1 MAKITIIDGN
11 SLLFRA
17 YFATA
22 YPGVEIMRNKEG
34 IPTNAIFA
42 FSNMI
47 NKILADLKEDERIM
61 VAFDAGKQT
70 FRKEQLE
77 SYKANRKPT
86 PEDLVTQFPI
96 ARDFLR
102 ALNIF
107 QFEEEGFEG
116 DDIAGTVAR
125 LAEKEGHKV
134 TIYTSDRDFLQLVD
148 DKVTVN
154 IIRKG
159 LSDVVPMT
167 PEMVM
172 QTYGFRPLQII
183 DYKGLRGDA
192 SDNLPGIKGIGEK
205 TAVKLIQEYD
215 NFDNII
221 AHASEIKGKVG
232 EALIADQEMGRLS
245 RDLAIIKTD
254 VPLPFNIDDTIY
266 KGYEFA
272 TISDFCQKYGLKQF
286 MSKLVQKWKIAD
298 LKEAKIDVKTVE
310 SLVAFKDEKEIGLA
324 LDYEDDN
331 YSMGLIYGVAFSN
344 KKETLYISL
353 ENLLKDKVSLDLL
366 RDKNVKKYCFDYKA
380 IKVALAKNNIEI
392 NGLYFDLLIASYLID
407 SSLKND
413 VEVVMNLYGID
424 ILSNSEALS
433 LFSAEDPEKTGK
445 IAYFSMVLYN
455 KITEDLEKISAL
467 KLYNELEIPLVDT
480 LADMEI
486 EGFPID
492 IKILDEFG
500 DEYKKKIHDLSEEIY
515 ALAGE
520 TFNLASP
527 KQIGEILYNK
537 LGLAGN
543 KKMSTSVDSLKD
555 IEDQHPIIP
564 KILEYRK
571 YFKLL
576 TTYVEGLKNHIH
588 KDGKIHAK
596 FNQALTTTGRL
607 SSSEPNLQNIS
618 VRDEEGKQIRK
629 AFYYEDENYEILSLD
644 YSQIELR
651 VLASLSNC
659 AGLKEIFLSNE
670 DIHAA
675 TAKKLFNLQGE
686 PTSLQRR
693 RAKTVNFG
701 IVYGISDWGLA
712 EQLEISPKE
721 AKEIINS
728 FYTSFPEV
736 ANFFQRIINDAMKD
750 GYVSTLLGRRRYLRE
765 LHDANYQVREAAKRA
780 AMNAPVQGTAADL
793 IKLAM
798 NKVHQALLDNGLE
811 TRMILQ
817 IHDELIFRVPKNEKD
832 KAYNLIKEIM
842 ETALNIDVPLL
853 VDGGFGRDW
862 YSAKQ
867 EIKMPELPEVETV
880 KRVLTPIVKD
890 RKIVKI
896 DILRQTIVNNQPDA
910 FVSYFENE
918 TFLDISRIGK
928 FLIFHLTND
937 KVLISHLR
945 MEGKYIEL
953 LENEENTK
961 YARVLFHLDNN
972 HKLCYD
978 DSRSFGRMIMSEEQ
992 SFLKEKEIAKLGPE
1006 PFVVKSVDEI
1016 VSKTKKVSLPIK
1028 TALLSQE
1035 IITGLGNIYV
1045 DEVLFASKIHPLTPT
1060 KLIKKKEWETI
1071 IKESQRILNEAIIAG
1086 GSTIKSYH
1094 PGKDIDGNFQTSLKA
1109 YGKNGQKCVVCHTNM
1124 RFIKVNGRGTTFCP
1138 HCQIKRGA
1146 PLKVAIVGKIAS
1158 GKSCVLEVF
1167 EQAGYLCLSSDQ
1179 IVHELYERKDIQEKI
1194 IKKFKLQPSDD
1205 FASTLREHLKVKSK
1219 DLESLE
1225 KFIHPLVKK
1234 EIENAF
1240 KKSNSKLLVCEVPLL
1255 FKAHMENMFDVI
1267 IGVDVKESVQLKR
1280 LNLRDKE
1287 KSAFLKRI
1295 NDVNN
1300 YFDEHRN
1307 ELDFIIDN
1315 NDDPSSLANKTNSII
1330 NKVLSRLD

>member
-862 YSAKQ
+862 YSAK
-867 EIKMPELPEVETV
+867 
-880 KRVLTPIVKD
+880 
-890 RKIVKI
+890 
-896 DILRQTIVNNQPDA
+896 
-910 FVSYFENE
+910 
-918 TFLDISRIGK
+918 
-928 FLIFHLTND
+928 
-937 KVLISHLR
+937 
-945 MEGKYIEL
+945 
-953 LENEENTK
+953 
-961 YARVLFHLDNN
+961 
-972 HKLCYD
+972 
-978 DSRSFGRMIMSEEQ
+978 
-992 SFLKEKEIAKLGPE
+992 
-1006 PFVVKSVDEI
+1006 
-1016 VSKTKKVSLPIK
+1016 
-1028 TALLSQE
+1028 
-1035 IITGLGNIYV
+1035 
-1045 DEVLFASKIHPLTPT
+1045 
-1060 KLIKKKEWETI
+1060 
-1071 IKESQRILNEAIIAG
+1071 
-1086 GSTIKSYH
+1086 
-1094 PGKDIDGNFQTSLKA
+1094 
-1109 YGKNGQKCVVCHTNM
+1109 
-1124 RFIKVNGRGTTFCP
+1124 
-1138 HCQIKRGA
+1138 
-1146 PLKVAIVGKIAS
+1146 
-1158 GKSCVLEVF
+1158 
-1167 EQAGYLCLSSDQ
+1167 
-1179 IVHELYERKDIQEKI
+1179 
-1194 IKKFKLQPSDD
+1194 
-1205 FASTLREHLKVKSK
+1205 
-1219 DLESLE
+1219 
-1225 KFIHPLVKK
+1225 
-1234 EIENAF
+1234 
-1240 KKSNSKLLVCEVPLL
+1240 
-1255 FKAHMENMFDVI
+1255 
-1267 IGVDVKESVQLKR
+1267 
-1280 LNLRDKE
+1280 
-1287 KSAFLKRI
+1287 
-1295 NDVNN
+1295 
-1300 YFDEHRN
+1300 
-1307 ELDFIIDN
+1307 
-1315 NDDPSSLANKTNSII
+1315 
-1330 NKVLSRLD
+1330 

>member
-47 NKILADLKEDERIM
+47 NKILADLKEDEKIM
-61 VAFDAGKQT
+61 VAFDASKQT

-102 ALNIF
+102 ALGIF
-107 QFEEEGFEG
+107 QFEQEGYEG

-167 PEMVM
+167 PEMV
-172 QTYGFRPLQII
+172 QETYGFAPLQII
-183 DYKGLRGDA
+183 DYKGLRGDS

-221 AHASEIKGKVG
+221 AHADEIKGKVG
-232 EALIADQEMGRLS
+232 EALKEDQEMGRLS

-254 VPLPFNIDDTIY
+254 VPIPFTIDDTIY
-266 KGYEFA
+266 RGYEFS

-298 LKEAKIDVKTVE
+298 LKEAKIDVKKVS
-310 SLVAFKDEKEIGLA
+310 SLEKIKGEKEVGLA

-331 YSMGLIYGVAFSN
+331 YTFGLIYGVSVAT
-344 KKETLYISL
+344 KKDVFYISFEDL
-353 ENLLKDKVSLDLL
+353 QKDQFGLDLL
-366 RDKNVKKYCFDYKA
+366 KDKNVKKYCFDYKA
-380 IKVALAKNNIEI
+380 IKVALAKNDIEI
-392 NGLYFDLLIASYLID
+392 NGLFFDLLIASYLID

-424 ILSNSEALS
+424 ILSSSESLS
-433 LFSAEDPEKTGK
+433 LFANEDPEKAGK
-445 IAYFSMVLYN
+445 IAYFAYNLYQRV
-455 KITEDLEKISAL
+455 TEDLEKISTL

-492 IKILDEFG
+492 SKILDEFG

-537 LGLAGN
+537 LGLSAN
-543 KKMSTSVDSLKD
+543 KKMSTSVDSLKELQD
-555 IEDQHPIIP
+555 EHPIIN

-629 AFYYEDENYEILSLD
+629 AFYYPDDNYEILSLD

-651 VLASLSNC
+651 VLAALSNC
-659 AGLKEIFLSNE
+659 QALKDIFLSNE

-675 TAKKLFNLQGE
+675 TAKKIFNLQGE
-686 PTSLQRR
+686 PTPLQRR

-712 EQLEISPKE
+712 EQLEINPKE

-728 FYTSFPEV
+728 FYASFPEV
-736 ANFFQRIINDAMKD
+736 ATFFQKIINDAMKD

-765 LHDANYQVREAAKRA
+765 LHDANYQVRESAKRA

-798 NKVHQALLDNGLE
+798 NKVHQALKDEGLE

-817 IHDELIFRVPKNEKD
+817 IHDELIFRVPQKEKD
-832 KAYNLIKEIM
+832 QAYKLIKDIM
-842 ETALNIDVPLL
+842 ENALDIDVPLL

-862 YSAKQ
+862 YSAK
-867 EIKMPELPEVETV
+867 
-880 KRVLTPIVKD
+880 
-890 RKIVKI
+890 
-896 DILRQTIVNNQPDA
+896 
-910 FVSYFENE
+910 
-918 TFLDISRIGK
+918 
-928 FLIFHLTND
+928 
-937 KVLISHLR
+937 
-945 MEGKYIEL
+945 
-953 LENEENTK
+953 
-961 YARVLFHLDNN
+961 
-972 HKLCYD
+972 
-978 DSRSFGRMIMSEEQ
+978 
-992 SFLKEKEIAKLGPE
+992 
-1006 PFVVKSVDEI
+1006 
-1016 VSKTKKVSLPIK
+1016 
-1028 TALLSQE
+1028 
-1035 IITGLGNIYV
+1035 
-1045 DEVLFASKIHPLTPT
+1045 
-1060 KLIKKKEWETI
+1060 
-1071 IKESQRILNEAIIAG
+1071 
-1086 GSTIKSYH
+1086 
-1094 PGKDIDGNFQTSLKA
+1094 
-1109 YGKNGQKCVVCHTNM
+1109 
-1124 RFIKVNGRGTTFCP
+1124 
-1138 HCQIKRGA
+1138 
-1146 PLKVAIVGKIAS
+1146 
-1158 GKSCVLEVF
+1158 
-1167 EQAGYLCLSSDQ
+1167 
-1179 IVHELYERKDIQEKI
+1179 
-1194 IKKFKLQPSDD
+1194 
-1205 FASTLREHLKVKSK
+1205 
-1219 DLESLE
+1219 
-1225 KFIHPLVKK
+1225 
-1234 EIENAF
+1234 
-1240 KKSNSKLLVCEVPLL
+1240 
-1255 FKAHMENMFDVI
+1255 
-1267 IGVDVKESVQLKR
+1267 
-1280 LNLRDKE
+1280 
-1287 KSAFLKRI
+1287 
-1295 NDVNN
+1295 
-1300 YFDEHRN
+1300 
-1307 ELDFIIDN
+1307 
-1315 NDDPSSLANKTNSII
+1315 
-1330 NKVLSRLD
+1330 

>member
-22 YPGVEIMRNKEG
+22 YPGVEVMRSKEG

-77 SYKANRKPT
+77 TYKANRKPT

-116 DDIAGTVAR
+116 DDIAGTVAK
-125 LAEKEGHKV
+125 LAEKKGHKV

-167 PEMVM
+167 PEMVKE
-172 QTYGFRPLQII
+172 TYGFEPLQII

-205 TAVKLIQEYD
+205 TAVKLIQEYN

-221 AHASEIKGKVG
+221 AHANEIKGKIG
-232 EALIADQEMGRLS
+232 EALINDQEMGRLS

-254 VPLPFNIDDTIY
+254 VPLPFTIDDTIY
-266 KGYEFA
+266 KGYEF
-272 TISDFCQKYGLKQF
+272 TVISEFCQKYGLKQF

-298 LKEAKIDVKTVE
+298 LKEAKIDVKK
-310 SLVAFKDEKEIGLA
+310 VANLEAIKDEKEIGIA
-324 LDYEDDN
+324 LDYEDEN
-331 YSMGLIYGVAFSN
+331 YSMGLIYGMAFST
-344 KKETLYISL
+344 KKDTYYIAF
-353 ENLLKDKVSLDLL
+353 EDLLKDENALNILKD
-366 RDKNVKKYCFDYKA
+366 RDVKKYCFDYKA
-380 IKVALAKNNIEI
+380 IKVALKKNNIEI
-392 NGLYFDLLIASYLID
+392 NGLFFDLLIASYLID

-424 ILSNSEALS
+424 ILSNTEGLS
-433 LFSAEDPEKTGK
+433 LFSAEDSKKTGK
-445 IAYFSMVLYN
+445 IAYFSMVLCN
-455 KITEDLEKISAL
+455 KVSEDLEKISAL

-492 IKILDEFG
+492 AKILDEFG
-500 DEYKKKIHDLSEEIY
+500 DEYKKKIKDLSDEIY
-515 ALAGE
+515 AMAGE

-527 KQIGEILYNK
+527 KQIGDILYNK
-537 LGLAGN
+537 LGLSAN
-543 KKMSTSVDSLKD
+543 KKMSTSVDSLKEIQD
-555 IEDQHPIIP
+555 EHPIIP

-659 AGLKEIFLSNE
+659 PGLKEIFLSNE
-670 DIHAA
+670 DIHSA

-686 PTSLQRR
+686 PTPLQRR

-728 FYTSFPEV
+728 FYSSFPEV
-736 ANFFQRIINDAMKD
+736 ATFFQRIINDAMKD

-765 LHDANYQVREAAKRA
+765 LHDANYQVRESAKRA

-798 NKVHQALLDNGLE
+798 NKVHQSLIDNKLE

-817 IHDELIFRVPKNEKD
+817 IHDELIFRVPKNEKE
-832 KAYNLIKEIM
+832 KAYNLIKDIM
-842 ETALNIDVPLL
+842 ENALNIDVPLL

-862 YSAKQ
+862 YSAK
-867 EIKMPELPEVETV
+867 
-880 KRVLTPIVKD
+880 
-890 RKIVKI
+890 
-896 DILRQTIVNNQPDA
+896 
-910 FVSYFENE
+910 
-918 TFLDISRIGK
+918 
-928 FLIFHLTND
+928 
-937 KVLISHLR
+937 
-945 MEGKYIEL
+945 
-953 LENEENTK
+953 
-961 YARVLFHLDNN
+961 
-972 HKLCYD
+972 
-978 DSRSFGRMIMSEEQ
+978 
-992 SFLKEKEIAKLGPE
+992 
-1006 PFVVKSVDEI
+1006 
-1016 VSKTKKVSLPIK
+1016 
-1028 TALLSQE
+1028 
-1035 IITGLGNIYV
+1035 
-1045 DEVLFASKIHPLTPT
+1045 
-1060 KLIKKKEWETI
+1060 
-1071 IKESQRILNEAIIAG
+1071 
-1086 GSTIKSYH
+1086 
-1094 PGKDIDGNFQTSLKA
+1094 
-1109 YGKNGQKCVVCHTNM
+1109 
-1124 RFIKVNGRGTTFCP
+1124 
-1138 HCQIKRGA
+1138 
-1146 PLKVAIVGKIAS
+1146 
-1158 GKSCVLEVF
+1158 
-1167 EQAGYLCLSSDQ
+1167 
-1179 IVHELYERKDIQEKI
+1179 
-1194 IKKFKLQPSDD
+1194 
-1205 FASTLREHLKVKSK
+1205 
-1219 DLESLE
+1219 
-1225 KFIHPLVKK
+1225 
-1234 EIENAF
+1234 
-1240 KKSNSKLLVCEVPLL
+1240 
-1255 FKAHMENMFDVI
+1255 
-1267 IGVDVKESVQLKR
+1267 
-1280 LNLRDKE
+1280 
-1287 KSAFLKRI
+1287 
-1295 NDVNN
+1295 
-1300 YFDEHRN
+1300 
-1307 ELDFIIDN
+1307 
-1315 NDDPSSLANKTNSII
+1315 
-1330 NKVLSRLD
+1330 